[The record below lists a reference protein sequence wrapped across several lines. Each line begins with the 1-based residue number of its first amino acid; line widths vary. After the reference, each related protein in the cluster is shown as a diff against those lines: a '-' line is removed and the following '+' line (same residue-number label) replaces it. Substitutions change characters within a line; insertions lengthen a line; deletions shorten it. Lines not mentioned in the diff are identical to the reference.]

1 MEFKKIHLYGSDIED
16 YEVLSALIQDAAIP
30 TSEMKFDKVEK
41 QFFLVCSRFS
51 WESRLQNKGNKRIV
65 TGICFDNVIEV
76 KKKNFP
82 SFNSENILNFLTLK
96 KVTGFIEL
104 IFSNNILLKLV
115 GNNISFRIDDLN
127 KEWPTIFSPNHKKLD
142 DEL

>member
-1 MEFKKIHLYGSDIED
+1 MELKKIHLYGSDIED
-16 YEVLSALIQDAAIP
+16 YEVLSSLIQDAAIP
-30 TSEMKFDKVEK
+30 TSEMMFDKVEK

-65 TGICFDNVIEV
+65 SGICFDNVIEV

-82 SFNSENILNFLTLK
+82 SLNSENILNFLTLK

-104 IFSNNILLKLV
+104 IFSNNILLKLE
-115 GNNISFRIDDLN
+115 GKNISFRIDDLN
-127 KEWPTIFSPNHKKLD
+127 KEWPTIFSPNHKN
-142 DEL
+142 

>member
-16 YEVLSALIQDAAIP
+16 YEVLSSLIQDAAIP
-30 TSEMKFDKVEK
+30 TSEMKFDKLEK
-41 QFFLVCSRFS
+41 QFFIVCSRFS
-51 WESRLQNKGNKRIV
+51 WENRLQNKGNKRIV
-65 TGICFDNVIEV
+65 SGICFDNVIEV

-96 KVTGFIEL
+96 KLTGFIEL
-104 IFSNNILLKLV
+104 IFSNNILIKLV

-127 KEWPTIFSPNHKKLD
+127 KEWPTIFSPNHKN
-142 DEL
+142 

>member
-16 YEVLSALIQDAAIP
+16 YEVLSSLVQDAAIP
-30 TSEMKFDKVEK
+30 ISEMKFDKVEK

-51 WESRLQNKGNKRIV
+51 WEKRLQNKGNKRIV
-65 TGICFDNVIEV
+65 SGICFDNVIEV

-82 SFNSENILNFLTLK
+82 SFNSESILNFLTLK

-104 IFSNNILLKLV
+104 IFSNNILIKLV

-127 KEWPTIFSPNHKKLD
+127 KEWPTIFSPNHKN
-142 DEL
+142 

>member
-16 YEVLSALIQDAAIP
+16 YEVLSSLIQDAAIP
-30 TSEMKFDKVEK
+30 ISEMKFDKIEK

-65 TGICFDNVIEV
+65 SGICFDNVIEV

-96 KVTGFIEL
+96 KERGFIEL
-104 IFSNNILLKLV
+104 IFSNNILIKLV

-142 DEL
+142 DE

>member
-16 YEVLSALIQDAAIP
+16 YEVLSSLIQDAAIP
-30 TSEMKFDKVEK
+30 TSEMRFDKVEK

-51 WESRLQNKGNKRIV
+51 WESRHQNKVNKRIV
-65 TGICFDNVIEV
+65 SGICFDNVIEV

-96 KVTGFIEL
+96 KVRGFIEL
-104 IFSNNILLKLV
+104 IFSNNILIKLV

-142 DEL
+142 DE

>member
-16 YEVLSALIQDAAIP
+16 YEVLSSLIQDAAIP

-41 QFFLVCSRFS
+41 KFFLVCSRFS
-51 WESRLQNKGNKRIV
+51 WESSLQNKGNKRIV
-65 TGICFDNVIEV
+65 SGICFDNVIEV

-96 KVTGFIEL
+96 KERGFIEL
-104 IFSNNILLKLV
+104 IFSNNILIKLV

-142 DEL
+142 DE

>member
-104 IFSNNILLKLV
+104 IFSNNILIKLV

-127 KEWPTIFSPNHKKLD
+127 KEWPTIFSPNHKN
-142 DEL
+142 

>member
-16 YEVLSALIQDAAIP
+16 YEVLSSLIQDAAIP
-30 TSEMKFDKVEK
+30 ISEMKFDKVEK

-51 WESRLQNKGNKRIV
+51 WESKLQHGGNKRIV
-65 TGICFDNVIEV
+65 SGICFDNVIEV

-96 KVTGFIEL
+96 KVRGFIEL
-104 IFSNNILLKLV
+104 IFSNNILIKLV

-127 KEWPTIFSPNHKKLD
+127 KEWPTIFSPNHKKLN
-142 DEL
+142 DE

>member
-65 TGICFDNVIEV
+65 SGICFDNVIEV

-96 KVTGFIEL
+96 KERGFIEL
-104 IFSNNILLKLV
+104 IFSNDILIKLV

-127 KEWPTIFSPNHKKLD
+127 KEWPTIFSPNHKN
-142 DEL
+142 

>member
-16 YEVLSALIQDAAIP
+16 YEVLSSLIQDAAIP
-30 TSEMKFDKVEK
+30 ISEMKFDKVEK

-65 TGICFDNVIEV
+65 SGICFDNVIGV

-96 KVTGFIEL
+96 KERGFIEL
-104 IFSNNILLKLV
+104 IFSNNILIKLV

-142 DEL
+142 DE

>member
-1 MEFKKIHLYGSDIED
+1 MELKKIHLYGSDIED
-16 YEVLSALIQDAAIP
+16 YEVLSSLIQDAAIP

-51 WESRLQNKGNKRIV
+51 WESRLQNKGNKRILP
-65 TGICFDNVIEV
+65 GICFDNVFEV

-96 KVTGFIEL
+96 KERGFIEL
-104 IFSNNILLKLV
+104 IFSNNILIKLV

-142 DEL
+142 DE

>member
-1 MEFKKIHLYGSDIED
+1 MELKKIHLYGSDIED

-65 TGICFDNVIEV
+65 SGICFDNVIEV

-96 KVTGFIEL
+96 KERGFIEL
-104 IFSNNILLKLV
+104 IFSNNILIKLV

-127 KEWPTIFSPNHKKLD
+127 KEWPTIFSPNHKN
-142 DEL
+142 

>member
-1 MEFKKIHLYGSDIED
+1 MELKKIHLYGSDTED
-16 YEVLSALIQDAAIP
+16 YEVLSSLIQDAAIP

-65 TGICFDNVIEV
+65 SGICFDNVIEV

-104 IFSNNILLKLV
+104 IFSNNILIKLK

-127 KEWPTIFSPNHKKLD
+127 KEWPTIFSPNHKN
-142 DEL
+142 

>member
-1 MEFKKIHLYGSDIED
+1 MELKKIHLYGSDIED
-16 YEVLSALIQDAAIP
+16 YEVLSSLIQDAAFP
-30 TSEMKFDKVEK
+30 TSEMKFDKVER

-51 WESRLQNKGNKRIV
+51 WESKLQNKGNKRIV
-65 TGICFDNVIEV
+65 SGICFDNVIEV

-96 KVTGFIEL
+96 KVSNFIEL
-104 IFSNNILLKLV
+104 IFSNNILIKLV

-142 DEL
+142 DE

>member
-65 TGICFDNVIEV
+65 SGICFDNVIEV

-96 KVTGFIEL
+96 KERDFIEL
-104 IFSNNILLKLV
+104 IFSNNILIKLV

-127 KEWPTIFSPNHKKLD
+127 KEWPTIFSPNHKN
-142 DEL
+142 

>member
-30 TSEMKFDKVEK
+30 TSEMKFDKIEK
-41 QFFLVCSRFS
+41 QFFIVCSRFS
-51 WESRLQNKGNKRIV
+51 WENRLQNKGNKRIV
-65 TGICFDNVIEV
+65 SGICFDNVIEV

-104 IFSNNILLKLV
+104 IFSNNILIKLV

-127 KEWPTIFSPNHKKLD
+127 KEWPTIFSPNHKN
-142 DEL
+142 

>member
-1 MEFKKIHLYGSDIED
+1 MELKKIHLYGSDIED
-16 YEVLSALIQDAAIP
+16 YEVLSSLIQDAAIP

-51 WESRLQNKGNKRIV
+51 WESKLQNKGNKRIV
-65 TGICFDNVIEV
+65 SGICFDNVIEV

-96 KVTGFIEL
+96 KMTGFIEL
-104 IFSNNILLKLV
+104 IFSKNILIKLE

-127 KEWPTIFSPNHKKLD
+127 KEWPTIFSPNHN
-142 DEL
+142 

>member
-1 MEFKKIHLYGSDIED
+1 MELKKIHLYGSDIED
-16 YEVLSALIQDAAIP
+16 YEVLSSLIQDAAFP
-30 TSEMKFDKVEK
+30 TSEMKFDKVER

-51 WESRLQNKGNKRIV
+51 WESKLQNKGNKRIV
-65 TGICFDNVIEV
+65 SGICFDNVIEV

-96 KVTGFIEL
+96 KMTGFIEL
-104 IFSNNILLKLV
+104 IFSKNILIKLE

-127 KEWPTIFSPNHKKLD
+127 KEWPTIFSPNHNKLD
-142 DEL
+142 DE

>member
-16 YEVLSALIQDAAIP
+16 YEVLSSLIQDAAIP

-51 WESRLQNKGNKRIV
+51 WESKLQNKGNKRIV
-65 TGICFDNVIEV
+65 SGICFDNVIEV

-96 KVTGFIEL
+96 KGTGFIEL
-104 IFSNNILLKLV
+104 IFSNDILIKLV

-142 DEL
+142 DE

>member
-16 YEVLSALIQDAAIP
+16 YEVLSSLIQDAAIP
-30 TSEMKFDKVEK
+30 TSEMKYDKVEK

-65 TGICFDNVIEV
+65 SGICFDNVIEV

-82 SFNSENILNFLTLK
+82 SFNSESILNFLTLK
-96 KVTGFIEL
+96 KGTGFIEL
-104 IFSNNILLKLV
+104 IFSNDILIKLV

-127 KEWPTIFSPNHKKLD
+127 KEWPTIFSPNHKS
-142 DEL
+142 

>member
-16 YEVLSALIQDAAIP
+16 YEVLSSLIQDAAFP
-30 TSEMKFDKVEK
+30 TSEMKFDKVER

-51 WESRLQNKGNKRIV
+51 WESKLQNKGNKRIV
-65 TGICFDNVIEV
+65 SGICFDNVIEV

-96 KVTGFIEL
+96 KERGFIEL
-104 IFSNNILLKLV
+104 IFSNNILIKLV

-142 DEL
+142 DE

>member
-16 YEVLSALIQDAAIP
+16 YEVLSSLIQDAAIP

-51 WESRLQNKGNKRIV
+51 WESKLQNKGNKRIV
-65 TGICFDNVIEV
+65 SGICFDNVIEV

-96 KVTGFIEL
+96 KMTGFIEL
-104 IFSNNILLKLV
+104 IFSNNILIKLV

-127 KEWPTIFSPNHKKLD
+127 KEWPTIFSPNHKN
-142 DEL
+142 

>member
-16 YEVLSALIQDAAIP
+16 YEVLSSLIQDAAIP

-51 WESRLQNKGNKRIV
+51 WESKLQNKGNKRIV
-65 TGICFDNVIEV
+65 SGICFDNVIEV

-82 SFNSENILNFLTLK
+82 SLASENILNFLTLK
-96 KVTGFIEL
+96 KVSGFIEL
-104 IFSNNILLKLV
+104 IFSNNILIKLV

-127 KEWPTIFSPNHKKLD
+127 KEWPTIFSPNHKN
-142 DEL
+142 

>member
-16 YEVLSALIQDAAIP
+16 YEVLSSLIQDAAFP
-30 TSEMKFDKVEK
+30 TSEMKFDKVER

-51 WESRLQNKGNKRIV
+51 WESKLQNKGNKRIV
-65 TGICFDNVIEV
+65 TGICFDNVIKV

-82 SFNSENILNFLTLK
+82 SFDSENILNFLTLK
-96 KVTGFIEL
+96 KVSSFIEL
-104 IFSNNILLKLV
+104 IFSNNILIKLV

-142 DEL
+142 DE

>member
-1 MEFKKIHLYGSDIED
+1 MEFKKIHLYGSDTED

-65 TGICFDNVIEV
+65 SGICFDNVIEV

-96 KVTGFIEL
+96 KERGFIEL

-127 KEWPTIFSPNHKKLD
+127 KEWPTIFSPNH
-142 DEL
+142 

>member
-1 MEFKKIHLYGSDIED
+1 MEFKKIHLYGSDVED
-16 YEVLSALIQDAAIP
+16 YEVLSSLIQDAAIP
-30 TSEMKFDKVEK
+30 TSEMNFDKVEK
-41 QFFLVCSRFS
+41 QFFLVCSRFA

-65 TGICFDNVIEV
+65 SGICFDNVIEV

-96 KVTGFIEL
+96 KVSGFIEL
-104 IFSNNILLKLV
+104 IFSNNILIKLV

-142 DEL
+142 DE

>member
-1 MEFKKIHLYGSDIED
+1 MELKKIHLYGSDIED
-16 YEVLSALIQDAAIP
+16 YEVLSSLIQDAAIP
-30 TSEMKFDKVEK
+30 TSEMKFDKVER

-65 TGICFDNVIEV
+65 SGICFDNVIEV

-82 SFNSENILNFLTLK
+82 SFHSENILNFLTLK

-104 IFSNNILLKLV
+104 IFSNNILIKLV

-127 KEWPTIFSPNHKKLD
+127 KEWPTIFSPNHKN
-142 DEL
+142 

>member
-16 YEVLSALIQDAAIP
+16 YEVLSSLIQDAAMPI
-30 TSEMKFDKVEK
+30 SEMKFDKIET

-65 TGICFDNVIEV
+65 SGICFDNVIEV

-104 IFSNNILLKLV
+104 IFSNNILIKLV

-142 DEL
+142 DE

>member
-16 YEVLSALIQDAAIP
+16 YEVLSSLIQDAAVP
-30 TSEMKFDKVEK
+30 TSEMKFDKVDQ

-65 TGICFDNVIEV
+65 SGICFDNVIEV

-96 KVTGFIEL
+96 KERGFIEL
-104 IFSNNILLKLV
+104 IFSNNILIKLV

-142 DEL
+142 DE

>member
-1 MEFKKIHLYGSDIED
+1 MESKKIHLYGSDIED
-16 YEVLSALIQDAAIP
+16 YEVLSSLIQDAAIP

-51 WESRLQNKGNKRIV
+51 WESRLQNQVNKRIV
-65 TGICFDNVIEV
+65 SGICFDNVIEV

-104 IFSNNILLKLV
+104 IFSNNILIKLE

-127 KEWPTIFSPNHKKLD
+127 KEWPTIFSPNHKN
-142 DEL
+142 

>member
-16 YEVLSALIQDAAIP
+16 YEVLSSLIQDAVIP
-30 TSEMKFDKVEK
+30 TSEMKFDKLEK
-41 QFFLVCSRFS
+41 QFFIVCSRFS
-51 WESRLQNKGNKRIV
+51 WENRLQNKGNKRIV
-65 TGICFDNVIEV
+65 SGICFDNVIEV

-96 KVTGFIEL
+96 KERGFIEL
-104 IFSNNILLKLV
+104 IFSNNILIKLV

-142 DEL
+142 DE

>member
-16 YEVLSALIQDAAIP
+16 YEVLSSLIQDAAIP

-51 WESRLQNKGNKRIV
+51 WESKLQNKGNKRIV
-65 TGICFDNVIEV
+65 SGICFDNVIEF

-82 SFNSENILNFLTLK
+82 SFNSVNILNFLTLK

-104 IFSNNILLKLV
+104 IFSNDILIKLV

-142 DEL
+142 NE

>member
-65 TGICFDNVIEV
+65 SGICFDNVIEV

-96 KVTGFIEL
+96 KERGFIEL
-104 IFSNNILLKLV
+104 IFSNNILIKLV

-127 KEWPTIFSPNHKKLD
+127 KEWPTIFSPNHNKLD
-142 DEL
+142 DE